1 VHELGIEKLYA
12 SALPMGAGW
21 TNSQHGKIPLPAPA
35 TLELLASAGAPS
47 RPAPGEGELVTPT
60 GAALVCELASFGQPA
75 MRLQKIAT
83 GAGQR
88 ESKWPNVARLWLG
101 VAESSTDSTTRDTIV
116 QIETNIDD
124 MNPQFYGPL
133 TDKLLAAGALDVWLT
148 PMQMKKGRPAVVLAV
163 LAPASAQRV
172 VADIVMRETT
182 TLGMRVH
189 PVHRFEADR
198 QMQSVNTPFGVVQV
212 KVKSWGG
219 QVLGAM
225 PEFEDCQRLALAK
238 NVPLK
243 LVYESAL
250 LAAGAGNPV
259 K

>member
-1 VHELGIEKLYA
+1 
-12 SALPMGAGW
+12 M
-21 TNSQHGKIPLPAPA
+21 
-35 TLELLASAGAPS
+35 
-47 RPAPGEGELVTPT
+47 
-60 GAALVCELASFGQPA
+60 ASFEQPA
-75 MRLQKIAT
+75 MRLHKIAT

-88 ESKWPNVARLWLG
+88 ETKWPNVARLWLG
-101 VAESSTDSTTRDTIV
+101 VAESSGESTALETIV

-148 PMQMKKGRPAVVLAV
+148 PMQMKKGRPGVMLAI
-163 LAPASAQRV
+163 LAPASTQRV

-198 QMQSVNTPFGVVQV
+198 EIQSVSTPFGVVQV
-212 KVKSWGG
+212 KLKSWGG

-225 PEFEDCQRLALAK
+225 PEYEDCQRLAVAK
-238 NVPLK
+238 NVPLR
-243 LVYESAL
+243 VIYESAL
-250 LAAGAGNPV
+250 IAAKAGNQA